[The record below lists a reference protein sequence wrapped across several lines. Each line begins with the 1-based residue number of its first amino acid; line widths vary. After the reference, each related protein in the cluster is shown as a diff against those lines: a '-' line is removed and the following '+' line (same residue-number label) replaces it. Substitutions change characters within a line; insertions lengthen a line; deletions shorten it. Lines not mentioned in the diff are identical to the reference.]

1 MLSVTA
7 GRSSRSM
14 RIGSRRR
21 TTRKPAHSAP
31 ADRRRGW
38 QRSPAPQ
45 QVGDGGRHQPASSS
59 SLGAEGNRWR
69 SPRSRSNPVKTLRR
83 ESFLGS
89 AFELRI
95 ATVASTVKKTSPVPL
110 SVLPSPYQSSST
122 PLGVLRITRRQHVE
136 RADQEGSMANG

>member
-14 RIGSRRR
+14 RIGSRHR

-31 ADRRRGW
+31 ADRRLGW

-45 QVGDGGRHQPASSS
+45 QVGDGGRYQPASSS
-59 SLGAEGNRWR
+59 SLGGEGNRWR
-69 SPRSRSNPVKTLRR
+69 SPGSRSNPVKTLRR

-89 AFELRI
+89 SFELRI
-95 ATVASTVKKTSPVPL
+95 ATVASTVKKPSREGAPGGLDRASGFPFPL
-110 SVLPSPYQSSST
+110 
-122 PLGVLRITRRQHVE
+122 
-136 RADQEGSMANG
+136 